1 MRDITSKR
9 DYLLLVMHPLLLPH
23 VWSIFGRARMQLRD
37 MVELSLSH
45 RHVCKTVG
53 RENTQSGT
61 GDVHWTCDLDSGTLK
76 EALHVVGQHS
86 SNSGT
91 GPQAGRQA
99 GSVSGAPAMAVRRW
113 QPANGP

>member
-23 VWSIFGRARMQLRD
+23 VWSIFGRARMHLAGMQLRD
-37 MVELSLSH
+37 MVEVSLSH

-61 GDVHWTCDLDSGTLK
+61 A
-76 EALHVVGQHS
+76 ALHVVGQHS
-86 SNSGT
+86 NSGT
-91 GPQAGRQA
+91 GRQAGRQA
-99 GSVSGAPAMAVRRW
+99 P
-113 QPANGP
+113 